1 MGVGEKQIMAA
12 LDDVVQSVRSTD
24 STVQST
30 WREFKP
36 RIIRKFFRDGLVSA
50 AADCKSDNNDDKIA
64 SIYTNSNANDDDGSG
79 FGGDEVELVGKSFS
93 GDNSP
98 FVWDVEVLKSHLHF
112 QLNKHY
118 FTILNAFY
126 RHTYAQTLRMGPS
139 VGPG

>member
-12 LDDVVQSVRSTD
+12 LDDVVQSVRNTD

-36 RIIRKFFRDGLVSA
+36 KIIRKFFRDGRASA

-64 SIYTNSNANDDDGSG
+64 SIYTNSNTNDDDDDGSG
-79 FGGDEVELVGKSFS
+79 GGGGDEVELVGKSFS

-98 FVWDVEVLKSHLHF
+98 FVWDVEVFILKS
-112 QLNKHY
+112 Q
-118 FTILNAFY
+118 
-126 RHTYAQTLRMGPS
+126 
-139 VGPG
+139 

>member
-36 RIIRKFFRDGLVSA
+36 RIIRKFFRDGRVP
-50 AADCKSDNNDDKIA
+50 AADSRSGSNDDKIA
-64 SIYTNSNANDDDGSG
+64 SVYSNRNTNDDDGSG
-79 FGGDEVELVGKSFS
+79 GGGGDVVELLGKSFS

-98 FVWDVEVLKSHLHF
+98 FVWDVEV
-112 QLNKHY
+112 
-118 FTILNAFY
+118 
-126 RHTYAQTLRMGPS
+126 
-139 VGPG
+139 